1 MQESNGSDAEEAIG
15 GMKEEKTKSTSKKQQ
30 DLARKRREESRS
42 LAKGSDEQQGE
53 DKIEPEAVT
62 KEEKPKPKEFVAA
75 PAPKIPAW
83 SSGPPESIKKTS
95 LDNSGPPVND
105 KLEATA
111 DIHDEALKQPP
122 STLVVNELQ
131 QVPEQQPVQNIP
143 QPSHVVHH
151 DRSAFTPS
159 QHVQSI
165 PAQSGLVPAQS
176 NIQPQPILPP
186 ANALFP
192 GNSALFGESEGS
204 AVYGSWN
211 PPPMVLPSTYVD
223 PWKPNPFA
231 PTTATSTSIGASLG
245 SIWSGPGTK
254 ETSPTVETT
263 NGRSDSNI
271 DSKSVATT
279 ANSAS
284 VQDETSKELV
294 QVKDELAA
302 DDEEL
307 NSKTL
312 QKTKKQPPRKPRPG
326 IGGHGKAKPGKE
338 GKPNPCRKPGHD
350 HDWRDCPDNR
360 KSALFAGGTLKD
372 IKELESSKP
381 SEPATTES
389 FPASN
394 SSVPTLGVDKRKS
407 GEKSKK
413 KTNGPSKCRIEGHD
427 HLWKDCPNNTKA
439 AKGKGPKVAFK
450 KKPKGTKTKGEKGKS
465 EPSQPSAA
473 TETTE

>member
-15 GMKEEKTKSTSKKQQ
+15 GMTEEKSKSTSKKQQ

-95 LDNSGPPVND
+95 LDSSGPPVND

-122 STLVVNELQ
+122 STSVVNELQ

-143 QPSHVVHH
+143 QPSHVLHH

-294 QVKDELAA
+294 QVKEELAA

-312 QKTKKQPPRKPRPG
+312 HKNKLRLK
-326 IGGHGKAKPGKE
+326 
-338 GKPNPCRKPGHD
+338 KPN
-350 HDWRDCPDNR
+350 
-360 KSALFAGGTLKD
+360 
-372 IKELESSKP
+372 
-381 SEPATTES
+381 
-389 FPASN
+389 
-394 SSVPTLGVDKRKS
+394 
-407 GEKSKK
+407 
-413 KTNGPSKCRIEGHD
+413 
-427 HLWKDCPNNTKA
+427 
-439 AKGKGPKVAFK
+439 
-450 KKPKGTKTKGEKGKS
+450 
-465 EPSQPSAA
+465 
-473 TETTE
+473 